1 VGCYHFVE
9 NCRHNDQRGAYA
21 TQGRLSKKTKNW
33 AFTLEQQNLPKG
45 TNHCSSLRLT
55 VKEVLGMSNI
65 FLFLALIGTAS
76 SFVYLVLAIVA
87 ALRYIREPRLQKPGT
102 YTPISL
108 LKPIHGDE
116 PQLYENLLS
125 HFHQSYPADYEVIF
139 CARHFSDPAFR
150 TVDRLAAEFP
160 NRTVKKI
167 ACGEPLW
174 INPRTFSVDRMID
187 IARYESVVITDSD
200 VRVEDDFLENLTPEL
215 DQPGVGLVT
224 CLYRGV
230 PSGGPWSFLEAIGMS
245 VEMSSGVL
253 VANMLEGMKF
263 ALGPSM
269 ALHKS
274 CIPEIGGLEDIA
286 SYYADDFV
294 LGNRVAN
301 AGFKVFLSKNV
312 VNHVVTNTKF
322 ARSLKHQLGWMRS
335 TRFSRPMGHLGTAL
349 TFAMPFAILG
359 FCVEAFKNDWRGAI
373 LFLSMGIL
381 NRMIQSIVVGW
392 MVVKDRRSILFA
404 WLYPVRDLM
413 GFLFWAASY
422 CSSKVGY
429 RGETYI
435 LYDEGKI
442 KKYVD

>member
-1 VGCYHFVE
+1 
-9 NCRHNDQRGAYA
+9 
-21 TQGRLSKKTKNW
+21 L
-33 AFTLEQQNLPKG
+33 
-45 TNHCSSLRLT
+45 
-55 VKEVLGMSNI
+55 
-65 FLFLALIGTAS
+65 
-76 SFVYLVLAIVA
+76 
-87 ALRYIREPRLQKPGT
+87 GT

-108 LKPIHGDE
+108 LKPVHGDE

-125 HFHQSYPADYEVIF
+125 HFRQSYPADYEVIF
-139 CARHFSDPAFR
+139 CARHLSDPAFK
-150 TVDRLAAEFP
+150 TVDRLAKEFP
-160 NRTVKKI
+160 DRTVKKI

-174 INPRTFSVDRMID
+174 VNPRTFSVDRMID
-187 IARYESVVITDSD
+187 VASYESLLITDSD
-200 VRVEDDFLENLTPEL
+200 VRVDNDFLENITPEL
-215 DQPGVGLVT
+215 NQEGVGLVT

-263 ALGPSM
+263 ALGPCM

-274 CIPEIGGLEDIA
+274 CISKIGGLQDIA

-294 LGNRVAN
+294 LGNRVSN
-301 AGFKVFLSKNV
+301 AGFKVVLSKNV
-312 VNHVVTNTKF
+312 INHVVTNTNFK
-322 ARSLKHQLGWMRS
+322 RSLQHQLGWMRS
-335 TRFSRPMGHLGTAL
+335 TRFSRPMGHFGTSL

-359 FCVEAFKNDWRGAI
+359 FCVEAFRNNLYGA
-373 LFLSMGIL
+373 LAFLSLGLL
-381 NRMIQSIVVGW
+381 NRIIQSIVVGW
-392 MVVKDRRSILFA
+392 MVVRDKKSLLFA
-404 WLYPVRDLM
+404 WLYPIRDLM

-442 KKYVD
+442 KKYVG

>member
-1 VGCYHFVE
+1 
-9 NCRHNDQRGAYA
+9 
-21 TQGRLSKKTKNW
+21 
-33 AFTLEQQNLPKG
+33 
-45 TNHCSSLRLT
+45 
-55 VKEVLGMSNI
+55 MST
-65 FLFLALIGTAS
+65 FLLLLALIGTAS
-76 SFVYLVLAIVA
+76 SCVYLVLVIVA
-87 ALRYIREPRLQKPGT
+87 ALRCVREPRPQKQRT
-102 YTPISL
+102 YKPISL

-125 HFHQSYPADYEVIF
+125 HFHQSYPADYELIF

-150 TVDRLAAEFP
+150 TVDRLIAEFP

-174 INPRTFSVDRMID
+174 VNPRTFSVDRMID
-187 IARYESVVITDSD
+187 IASYDSLVITDSD
-200 VRVEDDFLENLTPEL
+200 VRVEDNFLEKLTPEL
-215 DQPGVGLVT
+215 DQQGVGLVT

-263 ALGPSM
+263 ALGPCM
-269 ALHKS
+269 ALHKK
-274 CIPEIGGLEDIA
+274 CISEIGGLEDVA

-312 VNHVVTNTKF
+312 INHVVTNTKF
-322 ARSLKHQLGWMRS
+322 VRSLKHQLGWMRS
-335 TRFSRPMGHLGTAL
+335 TRYSRPMGHFGTAL

-359 FCVEAFKNDWRGAI
+359 FCVEAFKNDWHGAI
-373 LFLSMGIL
+373 IFLLIGIL
-381 NRMIQSIVVGW
+381 NRIIQSIMVGW
-392 MVVKDRRSILFA
+392 MVLSDRNSLWFA
-404 WLYPVRDLM
+404 WAYPLRDLM
-413 GFLFWAASY
+413 GFLFWVASY

-429 RGETYI
+429 RGEMYI